1 MNEREYKALKKYQ
14 DDEKSRIKKG
24 CDSFREKIRNV
35 RQDFKAPVN
44 KGTRSISGRIAEET
58 FELLTEKWGR
68 LPYVC
73 GLQGP
78 FPLELME
85 IGFKV
90 VKS

>member
-35 RQDFKAPVN
+35 RQDFQAPVN

-68 LPYVC
+68 LPC
-73 GLQGP
+73 LWFTRSLSFGIDGDTFSKL
-78 FPLELME
+78 
-85 IGFKV
+85 
-90 VKS
+90 

>member
-24 CDSFREKIRNV
+24 CDNFREKIRN
-35 RQDFKAPVN
+35 APVN

-85 IGFKV
+85 IHSV
-90 VKS
+90 QT

>member
-24 CDSFREKIRNV
+24 CDSFREKIRN
-35 RQDFKAPVN
+35 APVN

-68 LPYVC
+68 LPYIC

-85 IGFKV
+85 I
-90 VKS
+90 